1 MRPEKSSITDEL
13 QARFKASPFLIVAD
27 YHGLKVDQ
35 FSTLRARLAEAGARC
50 QVVKNTFVQRA
61 AKEVG
66 LPDLSAHLSGQ
77 TAIITGDSDVA
88 AAAKVLRAF
97 ANESKKFALKGGVLD
112 NALLTDKQIGALA
125 DLPSKEVLQ
134 SQLLGLLQAPASR
147 LLRTINEPGSSI
159 ARLLQARLDKEA
171 QPAEATAAAA

>member
-13 QARFKASPFLIVAD
+13 QARLKASPYLIVAD

-35 FSTLRARLAEAGARC
+35 FSTLRSRLAEAGAHC

-66 LPDLSAHLSGQ
+66 FPDLSAHLSGQ

-88 AAAKVLRAF
+88 AAAKILRAF

-112 NALLTDKQIGALA
+112 NALLTDKQINALA
-125 DLPSKEVLQ
+125 DLPTKGVLQ

-147 LLRTINEPGSSI
+147 LLRTINEPGSSV
-159 ARLLQARLDKEA
+159 ARLLQARLDKES
-171 QPAEATAAAA
+171 QPAEATAAA

>member
-1 MRPEKSSITDEL
+1 MRPEKTSITDEL
-13 QARFKASPFLIVAD
+13 RARFKASPFLIVAD

-35 FSTLRARLAEAGARC
+35 FSVLRSRLAEAGARC
-50 QVVKNTFVQRA
+50 QVVKNTFVNRA

-66 LPDLSAHLSGQ
+66 LPDLSAHLTGQ
-77 TAIITGDSDVA
+77 TAVITGASDVA

-97 ANESKKFALKGGVLD
+97 ATESKKFALRGGVLD
-112 NALLTDKQIGALA
+112 NALLTDKQIDALA

-134 SQLLGLLQAPASR
+134 SRLLGLLQAPASR

-159 ARLLQARLDKEA
+159 ARLLQARLDKEG
-171 QPAEATAAAA
+171 QPAAA